1 MASTSSKR
9 AADTFQTETIVIHD
23 GNSPPV
29 SAPKK
34 LRLRN
39 FSTLL
44 EFIQNLSKCCPGNKE
59 ILAILIGISEDV
71 KFHEESPVDILE
83 ALRNLSE
90 LFRRENSTF
99 RMKILSIFADCSRNI
114 DSRIGTALIDEIIML
129 LRNESSSKVISHG
142 LYTLYKI
149 GTSQESIPTSQ
160 NAKIVFYAQKQLTSN
175 SQSCQKQALLVLGH
189 FATLM
194 EAEKGIL
201 DSISHYTD
209 SADCSVRAQAIR
221 SLLTLGGRG
230 AHLDASL
237 FERAIHSLQDDYECV
252 RKEALNLI
260 FELGVRHSEHII
272 TNTADDT
279 NLRLVDAA
287 FGKICGTL
295 SDVAMPIRTQAAELL
310 GNMTMVS
317 PEFLHQTLDKKLMS
331 NLRRK
336 KSLHERNSHHF
347 ASGEWAS
354 GKKWADD
361 APKELLDSNTVSL
374 IASGELGFEVLVSFI

>member
-9 AADTFQTETIVIHD
+9 AADPFQPTETIVID
-23 GNSPPV
+23 GNSPV
-29 SAPKK
+29 STPKK

-39 FSTLL
+39 FSILL
-44 EFIQNLSKCCPGNKE
+44 DFVSSMMKCTSGSKE
-59 ILAILIGISEDV
+59 ILAILIKISEDV
-71 KFHEESPVDILE
+71 KFNEENPADILE
-83 ALRNLSE
+83 ALQNLSE
-90 LFRRENSTF
+90 LFRRETENSSI

-114 DSRIGTALIDEIIML
+114 DSRIGIALIDEIIL
-129 LRNESSSKVISHG
+129 LLKNEPSSKVVSHG

-149 GTSQESIPTSQ
+149 GIGQEIIPNSQ
-160 NAKIVFYAQKQLTSN
+160 NTKMVLYAQKQLTSN
-175 SQSCQKQALLVLGH
+175 SQGCQKQALLVLGH
-189 FATLM
+189 FASLS
-194 EAEKGIL
+194 EADKKIL
-201 DSISHYTD
+201 NTISHYTD
-209 SADCSVRAQAIR
+209 SADSSVRAQAIR
-221 SLLTLGGRG
+221 SLLILGRRG
-230 AHLDASL
+230 AHLDPSL
-237 FERAIHSLQDDYECV
+237 FERGIKSLQDDYECV

-272 TNTADDT
+272 TNEADDT
-279 NLRLVDAA
+279 SLRLIDAA

-336 KSLHERNSHHF
+336 KSLHERNSQHF

-361 APKELLDSNTVSL
+361 APKELLDSNNVSL
-374 IASGELGFEVLVSFI
+374 IASGK